1 MNYKFLLIFF
11 FISFLPL
18 VFNSNAATD
27 EVDFTITIHLFDDKL
42 KVDLEGFILQIYED
56 GKARKKVNSVTGGI
70 AKFFLKVDKE
80 YKIVFLSK
88 DDYVAKHILFDTRNI
103 DLVNWKYK
111 ATGQVSLKYDIDV
124 RLFKSGG
131 ACQDFSFLD
140 NEAVMIMK
148 YDTEYDDFHDFAQK
162 ELETKIKAELKK
174 KC

>member
-1 MNYKFLLIFF
+1 
-11 FISFLPL
+11 
-18 VFNSNAATD
+18 
-27 EVDFTITIHLFDDKL
+27 
-42 KVDLEGFILQIYED
+42 
-56 GKARKKVNSVTGGI
+56 
-70 AKFFLKVDKE
+70 
-80 YKIVFLSK
+80 LSK